1 MITHHP
7 DSLQEPSAFSEDFNT
22 VQACGSGSE
31 RTLRVEGNIVISQVL
46 HLPENESQQLCIF
59 RTMS

>member
-1 MITHHP
+1 MITHNP
-7 DSLQEPSAFSEDFNT
+7 DSLQELSTFSKDFNT

-46 HLPENESQQLCIF
+46 HLLEKELQQL
-59 RTMS
+59 

>member
-1 MITHHP
+1 MITYHP

-46 HLPENESQQLCIF
+46 HLLEKESQQL
-59 RTMS
+59 